1 MLQGNDYPD
10 WQVGEE
16 VVIAAS
22 RWDPEEAEIRT
33 ISNYDANSGIR
44 DTHTGC
50 GRKLGRGIH
59 GMTAFARSDGSR
71 T

>member
-1 MLQGNDYPD
+1 MRTWARIASSARAGEDLIVLQGSDYPD

-33 ISNYDANSGIR
+33 ISSYDVNSG
-44 DTHTGC
+44 TEYTYG
-50 GRKLGRGIH
+50 
-59 GMTAFARSDGSR
+59 
-71 T
+71 

>member
-1 MLQGNDYPD
+1 MRTWARIASSARAGEDLIVLQGSDYPD

-33 ISNYDANSGIR
+33 ISSYDVNSGMEY
-44 DTHTGC
+44 TY
-50 GRKLGRGIH
+50 
-59 GMTAFARSDGSR
+59 A
-71 T
+71 

>member
-1 MLQGNDYPD
+1 MRTWARIASSARAGEDLIVLQGSDYPD

-33 ISNYDANSGIR
+33 ISSYDVNSG
-44 DTHTGC
+44 TEYTY
-50 GRKLGRGIH
+50 
-59 GMTAFARSDGSR
+59 A
-71 T
+71 

>member
-1 MLQGNDYPD
+1 MLQGSDYPD

-33 ISNYDANSGIR
+33 ISSYDVNSGMEY
-44 DTHTGC
+44 TY
-50 GRKLGRGIH
+50 
-59 GMTAFARSDGSR
+59 A
-71 T
+71 